1 MPTLENVQGGS
12 LVPDFSQGINT
23 ALRVFGTGRE
33 RAAEAQQLRLADVI
47 SGDPEALRPEE
58 QAEEGAAPTADQKTQ
73 AMLRLS
79 TLNPVAAQGIRK
91 TLETNNATEA
101 ALIKTQTIKAQ
112 KNAIFIAGGKTFEE
126 RRKRIQ
132 TVAAQKRLQNEDL
145 SGITTLSG
153 MTKDK
158 LDLELKSRITQFA
171 DMATLMAPTTESITE
186 RGTGGVP
193 TAEATVTTDP
203 LRGPRTTER
212 KAPVQPQQFVEETN
226 AAGQRTGIQ
235 MNTTTNK
242 LEAIPGL
249 GPQTDLA
256 KIEVDRRNGLLTT
269 EQAKKQTAIF
279 EATPP
284 QFQSKVGKLLGDQA
298 LALSLYEGGENSV
311 QFKALQAAIDSEQK
325 GEPPKF
331 NDIAG
336 LRKEHTKAS
345 GDFIKQ
351 RDAVNKINAA
361 RPNAAGDLS
370 LIFNYMKVLDP
381 QSTVRESEFA
391 NAQNAAGVPV
401 RIMNVWNRIK
411 AGEFLSAPQRAQFK
425 SEALQIFNAGLQ
437 SQKLIDT
444 TYTDIAKRFDINPKD
459 VVIDWKAGLTEVKKP
474 KKTEDLVKGINL
486 PKGG

>member
-1 MPTLENVQGGS
+1 MPTLRNVQGGS
-12 LVPDFSQGINT
+12 LVPDFSQGIET

-58 QAEEGAAPTADQKTQ
+58 QTEAGDAPTSDQKTQ

-79 TLNPVAAQGIRK
+79 TLNPVAAQGIQK
-91 TLETNNATEA
+91 TLESNNAIEA
-101 ALIKTQTIKAQ
+101 ARIQTQTIKAQ
-112 KNAIFIAGGKTFEE
+112 KNAVFIAAGKTFVE
-126 RRKRIQ
+126 RRKRIM
-132 TVAAQKRLQNEDL
+132 TIANQKRAAGEDL
-145 SGITTLSG
+145 SGITTLAG
-153 MTKDK
+153 LAKGK
-158 LDLELKSRITQFA
+158 LDLELKSRITQFS
-171 DMATLMAPTTESITE
+171 DMKTLMAPTSESITE
-186 RGTGGVP
+186 RGIGGVP
-193 TAEATVTTDP
+193 TAETTVTTDP
-203 LRGPRTTER
+203 LRGQRVTER
-212 KAPVQPQQFVEETN
+212 KAPVQPQQFIEQTTPE
-226 AAGQRTGIQ
+226 GLPTGIQ

-242 LEAIPGL
+242 LEAIPGR
-249 GPQTDLA
+249 GAQTELA

-284 QFQSKVGKLLGDQA
+284 KFQSAVGKLLGDQA
-298 LALSLYEGGENSV
+298 LALGLYEGGEDSP
-311 QFKALQAAIDSEQK
+311 QFKALQAAIESEQK
-325 GEPPKF
+325 GDGPSF
-331 NDIAG
+331 SDIAG

-370 LIFNYMKVLDP
+370 LIFNFMKVLDP

-401 RIMNVWNRIK
+401 RIMNVWNRLK

-425 SEALQIFNAGLQ
+425 TEALQIFNAGLQ
-437 SQKLIDT
+437 SQALIDT
-444 TYTDIAKRFDINPKD
+444 TYTDLAKRHGINPQD
-459 VVIDWKAGLTEVKKP
+459 VVIDWKAGLTKATTP
-474 KKTEDLVKGINL
+474 KATEDIVKGINL